1 MSLYHLKCRNA
12 RLDPDSLVNNA
23 FRNPLPRRGV
33 PEGRGGLG
41 KTRDE
46 MIYIIY
52 YDTDFTQREIAE
64 YLGLHYG
71 SVSRIIKSFEKKK

>member
-1 MSLYHLKCRNA
+1 MRT
-12 RLDPDSLVNNA
+12 
-23 FRNPLPRRGV
+23 
-33 PEGRGGLG
+33 G

-46 MIYIIY
+46 MIYTIY